1 MTGIPKRIF
10 FGFLVY
16 SSISLLVS
24 VISFELFRRME
35 ATEKMNSYINTLF
48 NKTVH
53 AIKLGQDF
61 MLYEIYQDSFFQ
73 SGHSISLDKYEALLK
88 DIDAIQLDISAMKN
102 IKRSQLT
109 KEVAHLDMLMQRY
122 DSIFRQIVQKETM
135 RGYKEYGMEGKM
147 KRSIYELEIN
157 PKVDMNKIL
166 QIKNYEKNYLLR
178 KDTFYIAN
186 LRLLCMTLDQ
196 DLVANE
202 KIANTEKKHLRNSLS
217 EYTSAFM
224 QIVNLE
230 TEIGHNRQV
239 GLSAKLK
246 KTVDEV
252 DEAVDKINI
261 LAIRQKDE
269 INTTIQLVFLS
280 IITVSVLL
288 ILLMAIAFKAMTGF

>member
-1 MTGIPKRIF
+1 MNGIPKRIF
-10 FGFLVY
+10 IGFLVY

-73 SGHSISLDKYEALLK
+73 SGHSISLDKYESLLR
-88 DIDAIQLDISAMKN
+88 DIDTIQIDISAMKN
-102 IKRSQLT
+102 IKRSKLT
-109 KEVAHLDMLMQRY
+109 KEVTHLDRLMQRY
-122 DSIFRQIVQKETM
+122 DSIFRLIVQKETM

-147 KRSIYELEIN
+147 KRSIYELETN
-157 PKVDMNKIL
+157 PKVDMLKLL
-166 QIKNYEKNYLLR
+166 QIRSYEKNYLLR
-178 KDTFYIAN
+178 KDTFYITN

-196 DLVANE
+196 NLAANE
-202 KIANTEKKHLRNSLS
+202 QLRDAEKRHLRNSLS
-217 EYTSAFM
+217 EYSSAFL

-239 GLSAKLK
+239 GLSARLK
-246 KTVDEV
+246 ETVDEV
-252 DEAVDKINI
+252 DEAVDKINL
-261 LAIRQKDE
+261 LAIQQKED
-269 INTTIQLVFLS
+269 INNTIQIVFLT
-280 IITVSVLL
+280 IITVSVML